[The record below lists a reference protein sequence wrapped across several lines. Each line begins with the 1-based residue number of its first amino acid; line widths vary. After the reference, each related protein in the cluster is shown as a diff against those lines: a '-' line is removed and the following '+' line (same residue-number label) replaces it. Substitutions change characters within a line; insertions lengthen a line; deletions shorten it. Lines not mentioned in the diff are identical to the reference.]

1 MKLQNKLLA
10 LTIGSVV
17 AITVAYLIATTIFIE
32 KSFYEKTSKRWSDAA
47 IGINRQM
54 ISEVDNL
61 NTQYTIFN
69 QNQKFAKSLKV
80 SIEASS
86 AQLKSI
92 NKYKVVLINLAL
104 TMKLESMTMFNH
116 IESLEDDK
124 VKYMYSDQ

>member
-1 MKLQNKLLA
+1 
-10 LTIGSVV
+10 
-17 AITVAYLIATTIFIE
+17 
-32 KSFYEKTSKRWSDAA
+32 
-47 IGINRQM
+47 M